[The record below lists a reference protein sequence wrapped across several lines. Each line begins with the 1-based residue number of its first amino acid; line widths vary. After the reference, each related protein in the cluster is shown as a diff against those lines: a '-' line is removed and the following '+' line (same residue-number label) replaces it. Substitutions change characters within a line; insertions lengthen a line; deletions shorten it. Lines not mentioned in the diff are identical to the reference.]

1 MLCLCVPGQIV
12 GNFLVVAVIARVL
25 LGCDHRRTVKY
36 LCLGIIAV
44 AMVLAAAD
52 HQGGMKHVRIEEQ
65 RKAKQAIQ
73 SATSR
78 DQP

>member
-1 MLCLCVPGQIV
+1 
-12 GNFLVVAVIARVL
+12 
-25 LGCDHRRTVKY
+25 VKY